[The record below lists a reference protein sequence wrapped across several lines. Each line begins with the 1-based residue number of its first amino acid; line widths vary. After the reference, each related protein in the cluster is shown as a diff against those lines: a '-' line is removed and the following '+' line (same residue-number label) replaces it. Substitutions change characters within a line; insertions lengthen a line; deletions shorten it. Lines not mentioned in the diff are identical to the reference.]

1 MATPFAELRWAC
13 NRQEKRMYGN
23 NPRSTAQVAGH
34 PLHPMLI
41 PIPITSFLFALGTD
55 VAHAVTGDRRWGDA
69 TKWLLGAGL
78 VGAMGAAATGMTD
91 YLGDERVKKLPSA
104 NQHMIANLALVGV
117 QTANLGLRLT
127 NRQEAVPAGGPW
139 LSALAAAL
147 VGYSGWLGG
156 ELTYRHRVA
165 VQETRDEYSGYD
177 DGHAEGGLGVPRGE
191 VLKEKM
197 GQA

>member
-1 MATPFAELRWAC
+1 
-13 NRQEKRMYGN
+13 MYGN

-78 VGAMGAAATGMTD
+78 VGALGAAATGMTD

-139 LSALAAAL
+139 LSALAAAI

-191 VLKEKM
+191 TLKEKM